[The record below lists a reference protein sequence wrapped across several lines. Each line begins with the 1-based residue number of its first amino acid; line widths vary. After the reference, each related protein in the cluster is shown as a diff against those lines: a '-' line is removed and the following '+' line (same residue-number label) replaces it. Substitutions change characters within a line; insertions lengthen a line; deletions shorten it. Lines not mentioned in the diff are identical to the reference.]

1 MLQNYCNGCKLN
13 FIFAKNIYN
22 RSFYFINRKRKI
34 MLEGIIRE
42 SISKSINKALRND
55 GYLIAN
61 IYGKGAQNIHCAFK
75 KNDFIRAL
83 KAKSGIIFQVNVDG
97 KVLDVVV
104 QEYQKDPVTSEI
116 LHVDLLLV
124 QKGVLTN
131 FKIPVITEG
140 SAIGIKNKGVLL
152 FSKKRISVRCKP
164 EDLVDNIKLDV
175 TKLDVGDAILVR
187 DLDEIPNIK
196 IVEKPNVAIVGVIK
210 AK

>member
-22 RSFYFINRKRKI
+22 RNFYFINRKRKI